1 MRAHRIPTI
10 LLNSRQVKRG
20 EESSPGFTSDKSGNE
35 NSETARWFDRA
46 LTVGCE
52 GIKMLVLAECLDV
65 SESYLSQM
73 RSGVKP
79 VAARH
84 LAALKRHYPQAFLVY
99 LQEAARGSQVAV
111 EPRHALTRAEV
122 LEALMVLT
130 WDSEPMLKMM
140 RRAVAEMLR
149 VTEAE
154 VEQALGFDGS
164 R

>member
-1 MRAHRIPTI
+1 MRAHRIQTI

-20 EESSPGFTSDKSGNE
+20 DESVPDFPSGVPGTE
-35 NSETARWFDRA
+35 NAETARWFDRA

-52 GIKMLVLAECLDV
+52 GIKMLVLADCLDV

-73 RSGVKP
+73 RSGIKP

-84 LAALKRHYPQAFLVY
+84 LAALKKHYPQAFLVY

-111 EPRHALTRAEV
+111 EPRQELTRGEV

-130 WDSEPMLKMM
+130 WDSDPLMKMM
-140 RRAVAEMLR
+140 RRAVAESLR

-154 VEQALGFDGS
+154 VELALGFAGK
-164 R
+164 